1 MSILNNVTKFAG
13 RAGLVIS
20 KHSPTILTTVG
31 VAGFIGTAVLASQ
44 ATLKVGDILDE
55 GKDIESK
62 IKGVHEGKLKIKH
75 GETYSEE
82 DYKKDL
88 ILNRVQTALK
98 IGKLYAPAILVGIAS
113 TACVLGAH
121 HILSKRNAA
130 LVATASML
138 TESISKYRERVAK
151 ELGEEVEDALYHG
164 VELKT
169 EKKKVNKKTV
179 EETTVAPENGVDT
192 SNMPSIYARI
202 FDEYNPNWSKSP
214 EENRYFLQCAQSMFN
229 DQLKA
234 KGHVF
239 LNDVYET
246 LGFDKTPAGQVVGWV
261 YNSDNG
267 DNFIDFGIFDTAS
280 NPVRTRFINSEQPSV
295 LLDFNVDGVMYDLI

>member
-1 MSILNNVTKFAG
+1 
-13 RAGLVIS
+13 
-20 KHSPTILTTVG
+20 
-31 VAGFIGTAVLASQ
+31 
-44 ATLKVGDILDE
+44 
-55 GKDIESK
+55 
-62 IKGVHEGKLKIKH
+62 
-75 GETYSEE
+75 
-82 DYKKDL
+82 
-88 ILNRVQTALK
+88 
-98 IGKLYAPAILVGIAS
+98 
-113 TACVLGAH
+113 
-121 HILSKRNAA
+121 
-130 LVATASML
+130 
-138 TESISKYRERVAK
+138 
-151 ELGEEVEDALYHG
+151 
-164 VELKT
+164 
-169 EKKKVNKKTV
+169 
-179 EETTVAPENGVDT
+179 
-192 SNMPSIYARI
+192 MPSIYARI